1 MAVFQYSA
9 LDAQGVEIKDEI
21 EALSQKE
28 AIAKIRNL
36 GYFPTK
42 VNAKSAAKKGGARAG
57 TAPKKRR
64 GAGGKVK
71 VKAVTQFARQL
82 STLQDAGLPILR
94 SLRILEE
101 QQKSG
106 TFKKVIGYVGDDIEG
121 GSTLSEA
128 MGRHPRAFD
137 RLLVSMVAAGETGGV
152 LDLIL
157 SRVADFME
165 KAAKLK
171 SRVKSAMIYPM
182 VVLGAAFFILLGL
195 MLFVVPSFKT
205 AIAEMTGDKELPAIT
220 NIVLGISR
228 WIAQGP
234 IIPGKP
240 IHMPVTG
247 WPLGGW
253 IILIP
258 APFLFASVLT
268 LIRRFRQGRLVLDIV
283 NLKLPVMGQL
293 TGKVAVTRWTR
304 TLGTLISAGVP
315 ILDAL
320 NVTRETA
327 GNEVYA
333 NMLGKVHNSI
343 RQGDT
348 FAGPLR
354 QSKTV
359 DLIVSN
365 MVAVGE
371 ETGDL
376 DKMLL
381 KVADNYDEQVDVLVA
396 SLMSMLEPIMIVVLG
411 GVVMTIVLAIFLPMI
426 GIITSLSS
434 SAS

>member
-1 MAVFQYSA
+1 MPVFQYAA

-21 EALSQKE
+21 DALSQKE
-28 AIAKIRNL
+28 AVSKIRNM

-42 VNAKSAAKKGGARAG
+42 VRERGVGKKAGAKKAAARP
-57 TAPKKRR
+57 TRKR

-71 VKAVTQFARQL
+71 VKYTTQFARQL

-106 TFKKVIGYVGDDIEG
+106 TFKRVIGYVADDIEG

-128 MGRHPRAFD
+128 MGRYSKTFD

-157 SRVADFME
+157 ARVADFME
-165 KAAKLK
+165 KAQKLK
-171 SRVKSAMIYPM
+171 SRVKSAMVYPL
-182 VVLGAAFFILLGL
+182 VVLTAAFTILLLL
-195 MLFVVPSFKT
+195 MKYVIPQFKT
-205 AIAEMTGDKELPAIT
+205 VLEEMIGEGELHPIT
-220 NIVLGISR
+220 TIVLGTSD
-228 WIAQGP
+228 WIAYRYGWAVLIGIP
-234 IIPGKP
+234 FGIIFLLRIAKKFR
-240 IHMPVTG
+240 TG
-247 WPLGGW
+247 
-253 IILIP
+253 
-258 APFLFASVLT
+258 
-268 LIRRFRQGRLVLDIV
+268 RYVLDSIK
-283 NLKLPVMGQL
+283 LKLPVMGQL
-293 TGKVAVTRWTR
+293 TNKVSVTRWTR
-304 TLGTLISAGVP
+304 TLGTLIGAGVP

-327 GNEVYA
+327 GNEVFA
-333 NMLGKVHNSI
+333 NMLNNVHNSI

-396 SLMSMLEPIMIVVLG
+396 SLMSMLEPIMIICLG
-411 GVVMTIVLAIFLPMI
+411 GIVMVIVLAVFLPMI
-426 GIITSLSS
+426 QVITSLGSQG
-434 SAS
+434 

>member
-1 MAVFQYSA
+1 MPVFHYSA
-9 LDAQGVEIKDEI
+9 LDAQGVEVKDEI
-21 EALSQKE
+21 EALSEKE
-28 AIAKIRNL
+28 AISKIRNM

-42 VNAKSAAKKGGARAG
+42 VRSRAVGKKAAVRAIAK
-57 TAPKKRR
+57 PKRRR

-71 VKAVTQFARQL
+71 NKYITQFARQL

-94 SLRILEE
+94 SLRILQE

-106 TFKKVIGYVGDDIEG
+106 TFKRVIGYVGDDIEG
-121 GSTLSEA
+121 GATLSEA
-128 MGRHPRAFD
+128 MGRFPRAFD

-165 KAAKLK
+165 KAQKLK
-171 SRVKSAMIYPM
+171 SRVKSAMVYPI
-182 VVLGAAFFILLGL
+182 VVLTAAFTILLLL
-195 MLFVVPSFKT
+195 MKYVIPQFKT
-205 AIAEMTGDKELPAIT
+205 VLEEMVEGELNPVT
-220 NIVLGISR
+220 TTVLGISN
-228 WIAQGP
+228 WIAYHYGWVILLGVP
-234 IIPGKP
+234 FGAIFIIRIVKQFHIGRY
-240 IHMPVTG
+240 VVD
-247 WPLGGW
+247 
-253 IILIP
+253 
-258 APFLFASVLT
+258 SVK
-268 LIRRFRQGRLVLDIV
+268 
-283 NLKLPVMGQL
+283 LKMPVMGQI
-293 TGKVAVTRWTR
+293 TSKVSVTRWTR

-320 NVTRETA
+320 TVTRETA
-327 GNEVYA
+327 GNEVFA
-333 NMLGKVHNSI
+333 KMLSNVHDSI

-381 KVADNYDEQVDVLVA
+381 KVADNFDEQVDVLVA
-396 SLMSMLEPIMIVVLG
+396 SLMSMLEPIMIIVLG
-411 GVVMTIVLAIFLPMI
+411 LIVMTIVLAVFLPMI
-426 GIITSLSS
+426 QVITSLS
-434 SAS
+434 AAG

>member
-1 MAVFQYSA
+1 MPVFQYSA
-9 LDAQGVEIKDEI
+9 LDTQGVEIKDEI

-28 AIAKIRNL
+28 AISKIRNM

-42 VNAKSAAKKGGARAG
+42 VRERGAVKKGKKATAR
-57 TAPKKRR
+57 TTRKR

-71 VKAVTQFARQL
+71 VKHITQFARQL

-106 TFKKVIGYVGDDIEG
+106 TFKRVIGYVADDIEG

-128 MGRHPRAFD
+128 MARYPKTFD
-137 RLLVSMVAAGETGGV
+137 RLFTGMVAAGETGGV

-157 SRVADFME
+157 ARVADFME
-165 KAAKLK
+165 KAQKLK
-171 SRVKSAMIYPM
+171 SRVKSAMVYPL
-182 VVLGAAFFILLGL
+182 VVLCAAFGILLALMKWVIPQFKTVLEEMVQGELNPVTTTVLGVSNWIAKQYGWAIILAVPFGLIFLLKIIRQFKMGRFILD
-195 MLFVVPSFKT
+195 SIK
-205 AIAEMTGDKELPAIT
+205 
-220 NIVLGISR
+220 
-228 WIAQGP
+228 
-234 IIPGKP
+234 
-240 IHMPVTG
+240 
-247 WPLGGW
+247 
-253 IILIP
+253 
-258 APFLFASVLT
+258 
-268 LIRRFRQGRLVLDIV
+268 
-283 NLKLPVMGQL
+283 LKIPVMGPL
-293 TGKVAVTRWTR
+293 TNRVSVTRWTR

-315 ILDAL
+315 ILDAIT
-320 NVTRETA
+320 VTRETA
-327 GNEVYA
+327 GNEVFA
-333 NMLGKVHNSI
+333 NMLNNVHNSI

-381 KVADNYDEQVDVLVA
+381 KVADNFDEQVDVLVA
-396 SLMSMLEPIMIVVLG
+396 SLMSMLEPIMIIVLG
-411 GVVMTIVLAIFLPMI
+411 GIVMLIVLAVFLPMI
-426 GIITSLSS
+426 QVITSLGSQS
-434 SAS
+434 

>member
-1 MAVFQYSA
+1 MPIFKYEA
-9 LDAQGVEIKDEI
+9 LDSQGTAIKNEI

-28 AIAKIRNL
+28 AVSKIRNL

-42 VNAKSAAKKGGARAG
+42 VRARGVERKLAAKAAAK
-57 TAPKKRR
+57 PKRRR
-64 GAGGKVK
+64 GAGGRVK
-71 VKAVTQFARQL
+71 VKYIAQFARQL

-94 SLRILEE
+94 SLRILQD

-128 MGRHPRAFD
+128 MGRCPRSFD
-137 RLLVSMVAAGETGGV
+137 RLFVNMVAAGETGGV

-157 SRVADFME
+157 SRIADFME
-165 KAAKLK
+165 KAQKLK
-171 SRVKSAMIYPM
+171 GRVKSAMIYPIVVLTAAFSILM
-182 VVLGAAFFILLGL
+182 MLMWKVIPQFETVLTEMTEGAELPKITRVVLGAANFIA
-195 MLFVVPSFKT
+195 K
-205 AIAEMTGDKELPAIT
+205 
-220 NIVLGISR
+220 
-228 WIAQGP
+228 QY
-234 IIPGKP
+234 
-240 IHMPVTG
+240 G
-247 WPLGGW
+247 WV
-253 IILIP
+253 IILA
-258 APFLFASVLT
+258 APIVIIFSL
-268 LIRRFRQGRLVLDIV
+268 RLVKQFRFGRFVLDTIK
-283 NLKLPVMGQL
+283 LKLPVIGQL
-293 TGKVAVTRWTR
+293 SSKVAVTRWTR

-315 ILDAL
+315 ILDAI

-327 GNEVYA
+327 GNEVFA
-333 NMLGKVHNSI
+333 NMLGNVHNSI

-396 SLMSMLEPIMIVVLG
+396 SLMSLLEPVMIIVLG
-411 GVVMTIVLAIFLPMI
+411 LIVMTIVLSIFLPMI
-426 GIITSLSS
+426 TIITNLNV
-434 SAS
+434 

>member
-1 MAVFQYSA
+1 MPVFQYSA
-9 LDAQGVEIKDEI
+9 LDSQGVEIKDEI
-21 EALSQKE
+21 DALSQKE
-28 AIAKIRNL
+28 AISKIRNM

-42 VNAKSAAKKGGARAG
+42 VTARGAAKKAG
-57 TAPKKRR
+57 PKAAAPKKRR
-64 GAGGKVK
+64 GAGGRVK

-106 TFKKVIGYVGDDIEG
+106 TFKRTIGYVADDIEG

-128 MGRHPRAFD
+128 MGRYPKTFD

-157 SRVADFME
+157 ARVADFME
-165 KAAKLK
+165 KAQKLK
-171 SRVKSAMIYPM
+171 ARVKSAMIYPA
-182 VVLGAAFFILLGL
+182 VVISAAFLILLGL
-195 MLFVVPSFKT
+195 MLFVVPNFRDALT
-205 AIAEMTGDKELPAIT
+205 EMTEGASLPKIT
-220 NIVLGISR
+220 EIVLGISN
-228 WIAQGP
+228 WIALQY
-234 IIPGKP
+234 
-240 IHMPVTG
+240 G
-247 WPLGGW
+247 WA
-253 IILIP
+253 ILLFV
-258 APFLFASVLT
+258 PFIVIFMLKI
-268 LIRRFRQGRLVLDIV
+268 IRRFRIGRLILDSIR
-283 NLKLPVMGQL
+283 LRIPVMGQI
-293 TGKVAVTRWTR
+293 TGKTAVTRWTR

-315 ILDAL
+315 ILDAI
-320 NVTRETA
+320 NVTGETA
-327 GNEVYA
+327 GNEVYSKMLA
-333 NMLGKVHNSI
+333 NVHNSI

-381 KVADNYDEQVDVLVA
+381 KIADNYDEQVDVLVA

-411 GVVMTIVLAIFLPMI
+411 TMVMTIVLAIFAPMVQ
-426 GIITSLSS
+426 IITSLSS
-434 SAS
+434 SA